1 MWQTRTTFISTY
13 IPTPCLYIQ
22 YRKII
27 KRQTQTALEKRFIL
41 LIKFSYRKGDYWMLI
56 LTKDIVMIVIK
67 IIINIQNK
75 RKMAK
80 VKTLFFQKIKITM
93 QYYTKPSIIQI
104 KKNVRERSYYT
115 ILRYFRNKRIHLK
128 IKINDWLH
136 L

>member
-1 MWQTRTTFISTY
+1 
-13 IPTPCLYIQ
+13 
-22 YRKII
+22 
-27 KRQTQTALEKRFIL
+27 
-41 LIKFSYRKGDYWMLI
+41 MLI

-80 VKTLFFQKIKITM
+80 VKTLFFKKKKITM